1 MFMNQLIP
9 KNYLV
14 ASYPNRGISFVEGSG
29 MYLREKSGEKYL
41 DLGSNYGVSIFGY
54 VHPAIT
60 KALTNQIN
68 SLVSLHGSF
77 NNPLRSEAARE
88 LVAKCKGKMSR
99 VFFSNS
105 GAEAIEA
112 ALKFACLSTGKQHFI
127 ALKNSYHGKTLGALS
142 ATSGDKYRHAFE
154 PLVWDFSHLSITDH
168 QLLASAVTENTAAFL
183 LEPVQGEG
191 GIHVFKEADMK
202 FVQKLCDEKNI
213 LLIVDEI
220 QTGVGRTGKFLA
232 SEHYGLQPDIICLGK
247 GIAGGI
253 PIGVT
258 LVSEDVALKVPMH
271 VHTSTFG
278 GNPLASAGILAVLAE
293 FENTS
298 LLKHITEMGDYFL
311 RELKTIKSNKIKEAR
326 GIGLMLALEL
336 HENATST
343 LKALQQNHIIAIP
356 AGSNIV
362 RFLPSYLITKKEI
375 DLLIATLKRIF
386 NYV

>member
-1 MFMNQLIP
+1 MIQTIA

-29 MYLREKSGEKYL
+29 MYLRNKNGEKYL

-54 VHPAIT
+54 GRPSIT
-60 KALTNQIN
+60 KALTDQLN
-68 SLVSLHGSF
+68 SLVNLHGSF
-77 NNPLRSEAARE
+77 NNPKRTDAARE

-112 ALKFACLSTGKQHFI
+112 ALKFTRMSTGKQHFI
-127 ALKNSYHGKTLGALS
+127 ALIDSYHGKTLGALS

-154 PLVWDFSHLSITDH
+154 PLVWNFSHLSITDH
-168 QLLASAVTENTAAFL
+168 QLLASSVTENTAAL
-183 LEPVQGEG
+183 ILEPVQGEG
-191 GIHVFKEADMK
+191 GIHVFKEADMQ

-220 QTGVGRTGKFLA
+220 QTGAGRTGKFLA
-232 SEHYGLQPDIICLGK
+232 SEHYGLRPDIICLGK

-258 LVSEDVALKVPMH
+258 LISEEIALKIPMH

-278 GNPLASAGILAVLAE
+278 GNPLAMAGILAVLSE
-293 FENTS
+293 FEDVS
-298 LLKHITEMGDYFL
+298 LIKHISAMGDYFL
-311 RELKTIKSNKIKEAR
+311 RELKTVKSHKIKEAR

-336 HENATST
+336 YENATST

-362 RFLPSYLITKKEI
+362 RFLPPYLITEKEI
-375 DLLIATLKRIF
+375 NLLIKVLKKIF
-386 NYV
+386 SV

>member
-1 MFMNQLIP
+1 MNQIIA

-14 ASYPNRGISFVEGSG
+14 ASYPNRGLSFVDGSG
-29 MYLREKSGEKYL
+29 MYLREKNGDKYL

-54 VHPAIT
+54 QHPSIT
-60 KALTNQIN
+60 KALTNQLN
-68 SLVSLHGSF
+68 SLVNLHGSF
-77 NNPLRSEAARE
+77 NNPSRCDAARE
-88 LVAKCKGKMSR
+88 LVIKCKGKMSR

-112 ALKFACLSTGKQHFI
+112 AMKFARMSTGKQHFI
-127 ALKNSYHGKTLGALS
+127 ALKDSYHGKTLGALS
-142 ATSGDKYRHAFE
+142 ATFGDKYRHAFE

-168 QLLASAVTENTAAFL
+168 QLLASSVTENTAAL
-183 LEPVQGEG
+183 ILEPVQGEG

-232 SEHYGLQPDIICLGK
+232 SEHYGLRPDIICLGK

-258 LVSEDVALKVPMH
+258 LVSEDIALKIPMH

-278 GNPLASAGILAVLAE
+278 GNPLASAGILAVLSE
-293 FENTS
+293 FEDTS
-298 LLKHITEMGDYFL
+298 LLKHVTKMGEYFL
-311 RELKTIKSNKIKEAR
+311 RELKTVKSHKIKEAR

-336 HENATST
+336 YENATST
-343 LKALQQNHIIAIP
+343 LKALQQDHIIAIP

-362 RFLPSYLITKKEI
+362 RFLPPYLITEKEI
-375 DLLIATLKRIF
+375 DRLIEALIRII